1 MDPELGAEGA
11 QGGQEVTT
19 LGLNAQIAPSQKQG
33 REPSSLWGILSVL
46 IVGGRPQYEEAD
58 WGERSWVGVALHHSG
73 GYPVLEEMK
82 TAVLVSQVEP
92 FQEEK

>member
-1 MDPELGAEGA
+1 M
-11 QGGQEVTT
+11 
-19 LGLNAQIAPSQKQG
+19 
-33 REPSSLWGILSVL
+33 L

-58 WGERSWVGVALHHSG
+58 WGERSWVGVAPHHSG

-92 FQEEK
+92 SQEEK